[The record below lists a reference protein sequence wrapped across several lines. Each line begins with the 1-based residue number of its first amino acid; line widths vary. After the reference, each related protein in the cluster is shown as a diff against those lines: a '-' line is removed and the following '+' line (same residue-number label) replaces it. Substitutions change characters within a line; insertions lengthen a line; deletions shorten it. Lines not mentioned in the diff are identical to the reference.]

1 MQRTDQLQV
10 CQVVVCQVV
19 VIIARSAAAAKRQLS
34 PDRPGEIPD
43 LALPRFL
50 TGEIYF

>member
-1 MQRTDQLQV
+1 MRCSARISSQFLTSHRH
-10 CQVVVCQVV
+10 
-19 VIIARSAAAAKRQLS
+19 IARSAAAAKRQLS

-50 TGEIYF
+50 TGELYF